1 MSSNFSSFLD
11 LISDSTFS
19 FDIFYSLFALVTVR
33 LAIGIFFLFFGV
45 VTSLNRNVVDEYLGR
60 TSLVCFL
67 LPQNLQRIVCGNM
80 LSDRDVKIIAG
91 QILVSR
97 LLTVPVDLLNYR
109 LISSL

>member
-19 FDIFYSLFALVTVR
+19 FDIFYSLFALVTVG
-33 LAIGIFFLFFGV
+33 LAIGFFLFFGV
-45 VTSLNRNVVDEYLGR
+45 VTSLNRNVVDEYLAR

-67 LPQNLQRIVCGNM
+67 LPQNFQRIVCGNM

-97 LLTVPVDLLNYR
+97 LLTVPVDSLNSR